1 MGDKGVVPESN
12 VKRPG
17 TGGVSIKT
25 IPLFLAI
32 TALLLTAIVPLNS
45 IGSEEAP
52 SAENLPPVA
61 DAGEEIT
68 TALMNDIIVLNGSAS
83 TDEEI
88 DNCTWE
94 WTSTSHSITL
104 QNGNSSMPSFTVEY
118 EDTTIVF
125 ELKLIDPQGLNST
138 AEVGVIVEKNL
149 DPRARIQLPMPSGD
163 PYIEGTVM
171 EFTANGTSDT
181 ETDSDLLTYDW
192 RSNVSGPLSDQVFFH
207 IALWDLGWHTISL
220 NVSDPNGG
228 WDMVEVEIL
237 IREAP
242 MEPIAEINKLV
253 LKKYPTKFY
262 LKDEVM
268 TLDGSRTTDPNIEDE
283 LNLTW
288 RTNLSGGR
296 VLGFGEKLNV
306 TLEEGVHN
314 ITLTAVDLDDLTSMD
329 WVHIE
334 VRNRPPV
341 AIIHGPEI
349 VNVSE
354 EASFRTD
361 RSYDPDGDELE
372 FTWYF
377 EGGDVLSG
385 IEVSQAWS
393 DWGVYNVTLEADDGS
408 ELGALANETVQIIV
422 NAPPVADAGGDRIV
436 TVDEYFILTANMS
449 YDEDEGPSTLSFR
462 WDLDDDG
469 QWDDGLTRKEE
480 RLIYEKEGE
489 FPIRLEVSDGWASS
503 VVDFIITA
511 QIPNDAPVANGGPDI
526 IVTLDDGQGEV
537 DMDASRSY
545 DPDDDVNGD
554 RMIGDGERDNL
565 SYSWDINPEKDS
577 NGDGN
582 LTNDKDK
589 KGRIMRFIVRDTDVV
604 MVTLNVSD
612 RMGKWT
618 TDTIMVRGNNP
629 PEITGISVIPSSV
642 FVLMGA
648 DISFIGNAR
657 DSDRKDELNY
667 TWDMGDGTSKKGY
680 KITHRYTSESTYT
693 ITLTVDDGYTEV
705 RDSTTT
711 LTVEEFSA
719 PTISDPRDGA
729 EVSGVYTIR
738 GKARE
743 AAELPLDGVEIS
755 LDGNPYRGV
764 SRVKSDWTTWSY
776 DLDTTKLTN
785 GEHTIEIRAVIR
797 DVGIEHT
804 SNVTT
809 LTIMVNNQPSSAT
822 EGMMAYVIGGLLL
835 LVFIVAILVF
845 LKKRNQP
852 APRGPMPGMPN
863 VPPPPGS
870 GFSGPFLP
878 PPPSQIES
886 LPPAPDQQDVPGEDK
901 LPEKLRIRCPAC
913 RKVFTTEDNGER
925 PLKLVCSHC
934 GANGM
939 IEGLPDEEEKGPA
952 PQDGDLEEG
961 AGPDEERPEPIPI
974 VCPNCSGLFELDQV
988 MDSALCPFC
997 GTDGELDEGTI
1008 EMLEERFGSIEQVSI
1023 RCPRCET
1030 RFEVEESA
1038 DQITCPSCGA
1048 KGKI

>member
-12 VKRPG
+12 IKRPG

-25 IPLFLAI
+25 IPLLLAI

-45 IGSEEAP
+45 VGSEGAP
-52 SAENLPPVA
+52 FVENLPPAA

-68 TALMNDIIVLNGSAS
+68 GALMNDIIVLNGSAS
-83 TDEEI
+83 TDEDLE
-88 DNCTWE
+88 NCTWE
-94 WTSTSHSITL
+94 WTSTSHPSIVL
-104 QNGNSSMPSFTVEY
+104 ENGNSSIPSFTVEH

-138 AEVGVIVEKNL
+138 DEVQVIVEMNQ
-149 DPRARIQLPMPSGD
+149 DPRARIQLPIPSGD
-163 PYIEGTVM
+163 PYVEGTVM

-181 ETDSDLLTYDW
+181 ETHSDLLSYDW
-192 RSNVSGPLSDQVFFH
+192 RSNVSGYLSDQIFFH
-207 IALWDLGWHTISL
+207 RALWDLGWHTISL

-228 WDMVEVEIL
+228 WDVAEVEIL
-237 IREAP
+237 IRETP
-242 MEPIAEINKLV
+242 MEPIAEINKLI
-253 LKKYPTKFY
+253 LKKFPTKFY
-262 LKDEVM
+262 LKDEVI

-283 LNLTW
+283 LTLIW
-288 RTNLSGGR
+288 RTNLSSGE
-296 VLGFGEKLNV
+296 VLGYGEKLNV
-306 TLEEGVHN
+306 TLEEGIHN
-314 ITLTAVDLDDLTSMD
+314 ITLTATDLDELTAID

-354 EASFRTD
+354 EATFKTD
-361 RSYDPDGDELE
+361 LSYDPDGDEIQ

-385 IEVSQAWS
+385 AEASQAWV
-393 DWGVYNVTLEADDGS
+393 DWGIYNVTLEADDGS

-422 NAPPVADAGGDRIV
+422 NSPPVADAGGDRIV
-436 TVDEYFILTANMS
+436 TVDEYFILTANLS
-449 YDEDEGPSTLSFR
+449 YDEDEGPSSLSYR
-462 WDLDDDG
+462 WDLDDDD
-469 QWDDGLTRKEE
+469 QWDEGLTRKEE
-480 RLIYEKEGE
+480 RLLYEKEGE

-503 VVDFIITA
+503 VVDFVITA
-511 QIPNDAPVANGGPDI
+511 QIPNDAPVANGGPDLI
-526 IVTLDDGQGEV
+526 ITLDDGQAEA
-537 DMDASRSY
+537 DLDASMSY

-554 RMIGDGERDNL
+554 GIIGDGERDNL
-565 SYSWDINPEKDS
+565 SYSWDTNPNKDS
-577 NGDGN
+577 DGDGN

-589 KGRIMRFIVRDTDVV
+589 KGRITRFTLRNTDVV
-604 MVTLNVSD
+604 RVTLNVSD

-642 FVLMGA
+642 YVLMGA
-648 DISFIGNAR
+648 DISFTGNAR
-657 DSDRKDELNY
+657 DNDRKDELNY
-667 TWDMGDGTSKKGY
+667 SWDMGDGTSKKGY
-680 KITHRYTSESTYT
+680 KITHKYTSESTYT
-693 ITLTVDDGYTEV
+693 ITLKVDDGYTEV
-705 RDSTTT
+705 WDSTTT
-711 LTVEEFSA
+711 LTVEEFIA
-719 PTISDPRDGA
+719 PSVSDPRDGA
-729 EVSGVYTIR
+729 GVSGVYTIR

-743 AAELPLDGVEIS
+743 AAQLPLDGVEIS
-755 LDGNPYRGV
+755 VDGNPYRGV
-764 SRVKSDWTTWSY
+764 SRIKSDWTTWSY
-776 DLDTTKLTN
+776 ALDTTKLTN
-785 GEHTIEIRAVIR
+785 GEHTIEIRAIIR

-809 LTIMVNNQPSSAT
+809 LTITVDNQPSSAT

-835 LVFIVAILVF
+835 LVFIVAILIF
-845 LKKRNQP
+845 LKKRSQP

-863 VPPPPGS
+863 VPPPPGIGS
-870 GFSGPFLP
+870 SGPFLP
-878 PPPSQIES
+878 PAPSQVES
-886 LPPAPDQQDVPGEDK
+886 LPPAPDQQDAPEEDK
-901 LPEKLRIRCPAC
+901 LPGKLRIRCPAC
-913 RKVFTTEDNGER
+913 RKVFTNEDNGER

-939 IEGLPDEEEKGPA
+939 IEAAPNEEESGGS
-952 PQDGDLEEG
+952 D
-961 AGPDEERPEPIPI
+961 GPDSLQEGSDEEERPEPVPI

-997 GTDGELDEGTI
+997 GTDGDLDEGTI
-1008 EMLEERFGSIEQVSI
+1008 KMLEERFGSVDQVSI
-1023 RCPRCET
+1023 RCPRCDT

-1048 KGKI
+1048 SGKI